1 MYSSLTSTFNPFQF
15 MFSSLPDLC
24 LNFSSSFEKQGVN
37 NGAGLVDEGM
47 YKLNNFKSEGERNPF
62 SLIFEIY
69 K

>member
-1 MYSSLTSTFNPFQF
+1 MYSSLTSTSNPFQF
-15 MFSSLPDLC
+15 MFSSLQDLC
-24 LNFSSSFEKQGVN
+24 LNFPSFEKQGVN

-47 YKLNNFKSEGERNPF
+47 YKLNNFKPEGERNPF